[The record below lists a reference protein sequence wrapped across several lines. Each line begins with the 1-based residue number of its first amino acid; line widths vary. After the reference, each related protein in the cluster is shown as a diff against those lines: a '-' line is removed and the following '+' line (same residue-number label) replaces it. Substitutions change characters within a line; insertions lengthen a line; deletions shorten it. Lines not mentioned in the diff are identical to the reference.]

1 METAYEISLPEIKAK
16 LEIVPIGNSTVI
28 ITALGV
34 QSNMLIMPLANNA
47 IKISLE
53 RYSEK

>member
-47 IKISLE
+47 IKINLE